1 MQSTE
6 VLILD
11 FFLALEN
18 VEVEYFIKIWTRSLA
33 SLKAHLW
40 QIKKEFLDL
49 SGAPIYVVSLV
60 GPKHLQHLCQ
70 YGTIHLGRQHVLGRG
85 GRVSPCAYGPKVTV
99 HKDQKSPS

>member
-18 VEVEYFIKIWTRSLA
+18 VEVEYFIKIWTRSLV

-60 GPKHLQHLCQ
+60 GP
-70 YGTIHLGRQHVLGRG
+70 T
-85 GRVSPCAYGPKVTV
+85 
-99 HKDQKSPS
+99 